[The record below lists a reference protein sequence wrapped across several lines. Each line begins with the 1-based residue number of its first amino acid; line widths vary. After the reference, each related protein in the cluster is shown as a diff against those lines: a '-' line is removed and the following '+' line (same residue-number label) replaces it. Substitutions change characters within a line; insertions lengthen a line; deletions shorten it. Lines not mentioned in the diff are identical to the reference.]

1 MTTHMQT
8 RLHTHTHT
16 QTPPDDNNINK
27 SKHVPHSLTRRR
39 MLTTAQR
46 MQQAERPSRARRA
59 QERTAT
65 WLAAQ
70 KREQNI
76 TVEERE
82 IGSGR
87 DRERESAQELAV
99 PVYLNAGDKS
109 QASLSLSLLSHLPLL
124 LRPTTLPLA
133 LRVAFMASFKINHS
147 CKSNKKNERKSRSRS
162 KEETQTKS
170 TTPNE
175 IQLEGNS
182 RKV

>member
-87 DRERESAQELAV
+87 DRERERAHK
-99 PVYLNAGDKS
+99 N
-109 QASLSLSLLSHLPLL
+109 LPCLC
-124 LRPTTLPLA
+124 
-133 LRVAFMASFKINHS
+133 I
-147 CKSNKKNERKSRSRS
+147 
-162 KEETQTKS
+162 
-170 TTPNE
+170 
-175 IQLEGNS
+175 
-182 RKV
+182 